1 MPAET
6 HTTSNPISPDDV
18 IALLRDQIGEIFE
31 VDPDTIELSSDFRD
45 DLGADE
51 LALID
56 LVEALE
62 GELGERSVGLHIDD
76 EDLAEFRT
84 VRDLVDYI
92 VAKLA

>member
-6 HTTSNPISPDDV
+6 HSNTTPISRDDV
-18 IALLRDQIGEIFE
+18 IALLRDQIGEILE
-31 VDPDTIELSSDFRD
+31 VDPDSVELTSEFRD

-51 LALID
+51 LALIE

-76 EDLAEFRT
+76 EDLEELRT
-84 VRDLVDYI
+84 VGDVVDYI
-92 VAKLA
+92 VAKLT